1 MIKSNVLGCL
11 QLHHCVFSTEFL
23 YQHLMEDYNTQKLIT
38 VYDLGGANL
47 GDLKGEVRLQALHHL
62 VTPTASCATA
72 DMSLGRC

>member
-1 MIKSNVLGCL
+1 
-11 QLHHCVFSTEFL
+11 
-23 YQHLMEDYNTQKLIT
+23 MEDYNTQKLIT

-47 GDLKGEVRLQALHHL
+47 GDLKGEVRLEAPHHL